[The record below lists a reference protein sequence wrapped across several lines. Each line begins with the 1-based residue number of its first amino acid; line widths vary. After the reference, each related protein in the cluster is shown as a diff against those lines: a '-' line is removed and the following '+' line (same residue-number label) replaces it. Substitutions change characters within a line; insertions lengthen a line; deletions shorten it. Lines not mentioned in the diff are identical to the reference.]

1 MPRSGV
7 PMSALLGPPHRPS
20 LMPTFDQKLS
30 PRSPYTF
37 PLLGVGLA
45 HSRAPTLHNFLFEK
59 SGAPFRYE
67 ILDTADPSGF
77 LELLQ
82 ANKKLPNDSSAN
94 ISSNINTASEDS
106 SAVSSSL
113 PFLGAAVTMPYK
125 VQMTKHVDSI
135 DENAAAVGA
144 INTIYVRQKS
154 GHYINVGTN
163 TDTVGVRDSIL
174 VHAGDIVEQSV
185 KSGRPGLVYGGG
197 GACRLAVYALS
208 AYLQCPTIYVVN
220 RFASEVEEL
229 AKSMKEGGFSG
240 EIVHILSPEMAHGV
254 EAPLLAVLTVPD
266 FEPQSDEEK
275 LARST
280 LQVFMDRQKGA
291 VLEMCYHPN
300 PVTVLSR
307 AFESLGW
314 RVISG
319 VEAMIYQG
327 IAQQVLWTGRDFSD
341 VVGEV
346 RRHIYDDLGIEA

>member
-1 MPRSGV
+1 
-7 PMSALLGPPHRPS
+7 
-20 LMPTFDQKLS
+20 MPTFEQKLS

-67 ILDTADPSGF
+67 ILDTSDPSGF

-82 ANKKLPNDSSAN
+82 ANKKFAAN
-94 ISSNINTASEDS
+94 GNSRADDLSEILNTTADDNSTI
-106 SAVSSSL
+106 SSSL

-135 DENAAAVGA
+135 DENASAVGA
-144 INTIYVRQKS
+144 INTIYVRQKA

-163 TDTVGVRDSIL
+163 TDTLGVRDSIL
-174 VHAGDIVEQSV
+174 FHAGDIVDESA

-197 GACRLAVYALS
+197 GACRLAVYALC
-208 AYLQCPTIYVVN
+208 AYLKCPTIYVVN

-240 EIVHILSPEMAHGV
+240 EIVHILSPEMAQDV

-266 FEPQSDEEK
+266 FEPHSDEEK

-300 PVTVLSR
+300 PVTALSR